1 MFIIRETYNK
11 LVLQYVVVTEVVSE
25 GDLDGSAKPWRAFCP
40 FLQKHEEDFVFVY
53 EITKWIL
60 SMSTKTQDWLCPCLR
75 KYEMDFVCVYE
86 NTKWILSVSAK
97 VRSRICPCLRKHE
110 VDFVRV
116 CENRILIM
124 SWVRYLSK
132 GEYVKRKFC
141 RWFRNCV
148 KPCHWFKFATCYYFI
163 NYHDIC
169 CSHRL
174 VEIISFK
181 WTKILT

>member
-1 MFIIRETYNK
+1 MKSILSI
-11 LVLQYVVVTEVVSE
+11 
-25 GDLDGSAKPWRAFCP
+25 SAKTRRRFC
-40 FLQKHEEDFVFVY
+40 FCLRNHEVDFVHVY
-53 EITKWIL
+53 ENTKLIVSL
-60 SMSTKTQDWLCPCLR
+60 SSKIRNGFCLCLR
-75 KYEMDFVCVYE
+75 KHEVDFVRVYE

-97 VRSRICPCLRKHE
+97 VRSRFCPCLRKHE

-148 KPCHWFKFATCYYFI
+148 KPCHWFKFATCFYFI

-169 CSHRL
+169 CSNRP